1 MGEEQRLV
9 VSATAQMKAT
19 QSLIS
24 QSECMGH
31 VGGPNSTMLELPSGG
46 TRFRLPDLD
55 TSRKGPIHITKA

>member
-1 MGEEQRLV
+1 M

-24 QSECMGH
+24 QSECMGR

-46 TRFRLPDLD
+46 TRCEFLHGHNARCNLAI
-55 TSRKGPIHITKA
+55 GPY